1 MANLSTYQ
9 SLCGQDTNLDESQMV
24 RFGDENGGVTV
35 TLTRQ
40 SSFGVSAKKTGTQG
54 QETLTGIMDMVTKT
68 SLGMG
73 KNAIGMVIS
82 QKRRHG

>member
-9 SLCGQDTNLDESQMV
+9 SLCGQDNNLEESQMV
-24 RFGDENGGVTV
+24 RFARFGDENGGVTV

-54 QETLTGIMDMVTKT
+54 QETLTGIMDTVTKT
-68 SLGMG
+68 S
-73 KNAIGMVIS
+73 A
-82 QKRRHG
+82 